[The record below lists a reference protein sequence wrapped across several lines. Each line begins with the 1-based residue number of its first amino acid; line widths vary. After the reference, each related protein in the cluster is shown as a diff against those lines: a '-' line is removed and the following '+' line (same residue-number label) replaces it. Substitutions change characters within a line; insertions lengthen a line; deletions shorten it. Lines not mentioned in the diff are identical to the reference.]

1 MKFEIGDLKLEI
13 GNLKLGFDFYQISI
27 FKFLI
32 IFACMLFP
40 LAVVSAQMK
49 VMDDDSL
56 DRVVAGTGLSLM
68 IKDVTFSFNLKSYA
82 YDTFNNPGDV
92 TTTWSH
98 NAGLYQELFGQE
110 DAAGFE
116 FELGSNG
123 NSSSGIEFKN
133 IVIHGGRSGDLLLD
147 AVFDSGESFVT
158 ADLFT
163 IDDASSLI
171 DGQTL
176 LDINVPQWQQN
187 LHLFIE
193 NIIFAGTD
201 IGSFD
206 MGNMDMP
213 FMEMYIS
220 AHGHG
225 MDWQMDMQQHIGEIK
240 YTYNTAGDNFSAS
253 NITMAKTA
261 AGLPETPADWTF
273 DGAFSTGDINNN
285 NPATLDIITL
295 DSNNVT
301 SILLNLPMQGTI
313 RTENIHL
320 GSQDFGPIA
329 IDGINV
335 HHMRVMLDAG
345 NF

>member
-1 MKFEIGDLKLEI
+1 MF
-13 GNLKLGFDFYQISI
+13 
-27 FKFLI
+27 
-32 IFACMLFP
+32 FP
-40 LAVVSAQMK
+40 IAVVSAQMK
-49 VMDDDSL
+49 VMDDDAL
-56 DRVVAGTGLSLM
+56 DSVIASAGLSLM

-92 TTTWSH
+92 TVNWSH
-98 NAGLYQELFGQE
+98 YAGLYQDLFGNQ
-110 DAAGFE
+110 DAFGYAFE
-116 FELGSNG
+116 MGSNG

-133 IVIHGGRSGDLLLD
+133 IVLHGGRSGDLFLD
-147 AVFDSGESFVT
+147 AFFDSGDTFIT

-171 DGQTL
+171 DGQTML
-176 LDINVPQWQQN
+176 EINVPQWQQN
-187 LHLFIE
+187 LNLFIE

-213 FMEMYIS
+213 FMDVYLS
-220 AHGHG
+220 GHGHG
-225 MDWQMDMQQHIGEIK
+225 IDWQMDMQQHIDEIK
-240 YTYNTAGDNFSAS
+240 YTYNNTGDNFSAS
-253 NITMAKTA
+253 NIMLAKTV
-261 AGLPETPADWTF
+261 AGLPETPADWIF

-320 GSQDFGPIA
+320 GSQDFGPVA
-329 IDGINV
+329 IDGINI

>member
-1 MKFEIGDLKLEI
+1 MAMRKLIKFFSCFFI
-13 GNLKLGFDFYQISI
+13 
-27 FKFLI
+27 
-32 IFACMLFP
+32 CMLFP

-49 VMDDDSL
+49 VMGDDAL

-68 IKDVTFSFNLKSYA
+68 IKDVTMSFNIKSFA
-82 YDTFNNPGDV
+82 FDTLDNPGDV
-92 TTTWSH
+92 TTAWSH
-98 NAGLYQELFGQE
+98 NAELYSLLFGQQ
-110 DAAGFE
+110 DADGFQ
-116 FELGSNG
+116 FESVLSQ

-133 IVIHGGRSGDLLLD
+133 IVLHGGRSGDLLLD
-147 AVFDSGESFVT
+147 VLFDSGESFVT

-171 DGQTL
+171 NGQTL
-176 LDINVPQWQQN
+176 LEINVPQWQQN

-193 NIIFAGTD
+193 NIILAGTD

-206 MGNMDMP
+206 MGNIDVP
-213 FMEMYIS
+213 FMDVYLS

-225 MDWQMDMQQHIGEIK
+225 IDWQIDIQQHMDEIK
-240 YTYNTAGDNFSAS
+240 YTYNNTGDNFSAS
-253 NITMAKTA
+253 NITLAKTA
-261 AGLPETPADWTF
+261 AGLPENPADWSF